1 MTFHG
6 QDGRSDTNGNY
17 DGKHGCEGRWLI
29 MAAKKT
35 TTGTAARSEQTEP
48 MFSKEQILASAR
60 FANRRDLVD
69 ALLDE
74 DKSYTMKTVDN
85 LVEKYMKGQ
94 VK

>member
-1 MTFHG
+1 
-6 QDGRSDTNGNY
+6 
-17 DGKHGCEGRWLI
+17 

-35 TTGTAARSEQTEP
+35 TTGSAARSEQTEP

-74 DKSYTMKTVDN
+74 KKSYTMETVDD
-85 LVEKYMKGQ
+85 LIQKYMKGS

>member
-1 MTFHG
+1 M
-6 QDGRSDTNGNY
+6 SV
-17 DGKHGCEGRWLI
+17 
-29 MAAKKT
+29 KKKE
-35 TTGTAARSEQTEP
+35 AEDAVESVEVQSVQT
-48 MFSKEQILASAR
+48 MFTKEQILASAKYR
-60 FANRRDLVD
+60 NRRDLVD

>member
-1 MTFHG
+1 
-6 QDGRSDTNGNY
+6 
-17 DGKHGCEGRWLI
+17 
-29 MAAKKT
+29 MAARKT
-35 TTGTAARSEQTEP
+35 ATTEAVAKSEQTEP
-48 MFSKEQILASAR
+48 VFSKEQILASDR
-60 FANRRDLVD
+60 YANRRDLVD

>member
-1 MTFHG
+1 
-6 QDGRSDTNGNY
+6 
-17 DGKHGCEGRWLI
+17 
-29 MAAKKT
+29 MAVRKT
-35 TTGTAARSEQTEP
+35 TTGTAAKSEQTEQ

-74 DKSYTMKTVDN
+74 DKSYTIETVDN

>member
-1 MTFHG
+1 MVDYG
-6 QDGRSDTNGNY
+6 S
-17 DGKHGCEGRWLI
+17 
-29 MAAKKT
+29 KKT
-35 TTGTAARSEQTEP
+35 TTGTATRSEQTEP

-60 FANRRDLVD
+60 LQTEGTWWMPFLI
-69 ALLDE
+69 E